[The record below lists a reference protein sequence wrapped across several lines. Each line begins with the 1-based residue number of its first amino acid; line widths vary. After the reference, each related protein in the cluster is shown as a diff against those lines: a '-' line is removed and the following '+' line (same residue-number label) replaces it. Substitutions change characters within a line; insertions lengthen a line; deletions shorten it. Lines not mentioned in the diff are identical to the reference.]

1 MTGIADT
8 GRVIAFLN
16 RRDTR
21 HSWAVYLADQLDGDF
36 YHSHQRGVIPVI
48 MPPLGFHSLRRKSP
62 HGPLAR
68 PTGMS
73 SVEFMK
79 IIHFALACFLASGML
94 SAAQDN
100 PAIRNIVKGKE
111 YLAENGKRKEVKTT
125 ATGLQYEVLKEG
137 TGASPKATST
147 VEVHYKGTL
156 IDGTEFDSSYK
167 RGQTISFPLNRVIP
181 GWTEGLQLMKEGGKG
196 RLVIPSNLAYG
207 AAGAPPVIGPN
218 ETLVFEIELVKVK

>member
-1 MTGIADT
+1 
-8 GRVIAFLN
+8 
-16 RRDTR
+16 
-21 HSWAVYLADQLDGDF
+21 
-36 YHSHQRGVIPVI
+36 
-48 MPPLGFHSLRRKSP
+48 
-62 HGPLAR
+62 
-68 PTGMS
+68 
-73 SVEFMK
+73 MK
-79 IIHFALACFLASGML
+79 IIHFALACFLAGGML
-94 SAAQDN
+94 AAAQDN

-125 ATGLQYEVLKEG
+125 ASGLQYEVLKEG

-218 ETLVFEIELVKVK
+218 ETLVFEIELIKVK